1 VSAGPA
7 NPAKRR
13 LGASVCGVSVLLA
26 ALDAY
31 VVVTILT
38 EMAQDL
44 GVPINHLERVTP
56 IVTSYLL
63 GYVAAM
69 PLLGQMSDRF
79 GRGLVLQGCLLG
91 FVAGS
96 VVSAAAP
103 SLGMLVAGRLIQGAA
118 GGAVLPITFAV
129 IGDHWEVPER
139 PMPLGVIGG
148 AQELGSV
155 LGPLY
160 GAAVAALIG
169 WRGIFWVNVPLGLA
183 AAVAIRRTFPD
194 SAARPSRKIDL
205 AGGAI
210 LAGSLAS
217 LVAGLYNPDPA
228 ASVLPPWGPWAI
240 AAGAMGLVGFVAW
253 ERRSPVRLI
262 EAGKVR
268 TRPFSTALATSFLS
282 GVALMVTLVD
292 VPLLAQT
299 LLGKNTTGAA
309 LFLLQFLIALSV
321 GALGGGALA
330 RRLGERQVAVVGL
343 LLASAGYALVAGWP
357 VRVLAAQHHFGF
369 FALPRAGFDLAV
381 AGFGLGLIIAP
392 LASVAL
398 HSAHADAHGVASA
411 GVVLARVMGM
421 LIGIAAL
428 AAWGLHRF
436 QQLTAHLSP
445 PLPLGL
451 QTGAFVRQMAA
462 YQNGLRAALHIEY
475 HEIFV
480 ITSAVCLA
488 AALVA
493 LGLGGRA
500 RSEKVPSPSEATQA
514 PT

>member
-1 VSAGPA
+1 VSPGPA
-7 NPAKRR
+7 NQAKRR
-13 LGASVCGVSVLLA
+13 LGASVCGLSVLLA

-38 EMAQDL
+38 EMARDL

-69 PLLGQMSDRF
+69 PLLGQLSDRH
-79 GRGLVLQGCLLG
+79 GRGLVLQGCMLG
-91 FVAGS
+91 FVTGS
-96 VVSAAAP
+96 VVSATAS
-103 SLGMLVAGRLIQGAA
+103 SLGLLVVGRLIQGAA

-129 IGDHWEVPER
+129 IGDQWEAHDR
-139 PMPLGVIGG
+139 PVPLGVIGG

-160 GAAVAALIG
+160 GAALAALIG
-169 WRGIFWVNVPLGLA
+169 WRGLFWVNVPLGLA
-183 AAVAIRRTFPD
+183 ALIAIRRTFPP
-194 SAARPSRKIDL
+194 SAPVSNRKIDVV
-205 AGGAI
+205 GGGI

-240 AAGAMGLVGFVAW
+240 IAGAMGLVGFVVW
-253 ERRSPVRLI
+253 ERRSPIRLI
-262 EAGKVR
+262 EASQVR
-268 TRPFSTALATSFLS
+268 TLPFSAALATSFLS

-299 LLGKNTTGAA
+299 LLDKNTTGAA
-309 LFLLQFLIALSV
+309 LFLLQFLIALSA
-321 GALGGGALA
+321 GALAGGALA
-330 RRLGERQVAVVGL
+330 RRLGERQVAVAGL
-343 LLASAGYALVAGWP
+343 LVASAGYRLVAGWP

-369 FALPRAGFDLAV
+369 FALSRAGFDLAI
-381 AGFGLGLIIAP
+381 AGLGLGLIIAP
-392 LASVAL
+392 VASVAL
-398 HSAHADAHGVASA
+398 LSADADAHGTASA

-436 QQLTAHLSP
+436 QQLTARLSP
-445 PLPLGL
+445 PLPFGS
-451 QTGAFVRQMAA
+451 QTGAFERQMAA
-462 YQNGLRAALHIEY
+462 YQTGLRAALHVEY

-493 LGLGGRA
+493 LGLGRGQSRNVL
-500 RSEKVPSPSEATQA
+500 RPREATQTPA
-514 PT
+514 